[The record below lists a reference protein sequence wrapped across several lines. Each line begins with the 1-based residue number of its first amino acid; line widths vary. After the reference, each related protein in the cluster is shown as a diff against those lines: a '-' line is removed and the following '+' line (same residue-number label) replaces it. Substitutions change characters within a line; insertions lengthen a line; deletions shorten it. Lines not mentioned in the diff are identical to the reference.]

1 MRWETILQI
10 LLWSHILILYILSH
24 LNLYKQRE
32 EKRKKEKKQETPT
45 IHRYISPSSIEF
57 SYKFMIDSSITL
69 IEHNFYVK
77 NVQVLLSDISLL
89 KSAIESSFLKFSKTL
104 MWTLRRVFKNIVN
117 LAIDETVFIILR
129 VRWGIVNWLVGFNN

>member
-57 SYKFMIDSSITL
+57 SYKFMIDSSITW

-117 LAIDETVFIILR
+117 LAMWNGFYNITCTLR
-129 VRWGIVNWLVGFNN
+129 YR

>member
-1 MRWETILQI
+1 
-10 LLWSHILILYILSH
+10 LSH

-129 VRWGIVNWLVGFNN
+129 VR

>member
-32 EKRKKEKKQETPT
+32 EKRKKQKKQETPT

-117 LAIDETVFIILR
+117 LAMWNGFYNITCTLR
-129 VRWGIVNWLVGFNN
+129 YH